1 MIMNVI
7 GVGRCSI
14 RDRSKSCPPDL
25 AGLSTVMFGTLRR
38 PRGFAI
44 VSKDSDSDCAERSV
58 LESDPPANPHLKRT
72 EMWGTQ
78 IGGQMWA
85 TRRCFTAPKAR
96 PYLSPGRWGG
106 ELGPPADVLC
116 PLGWEGLGSLIGTD
130 RGLQEGAEKVLL

>member
-1 MIMNVI
+1 MLWMQGLWVIMNVI

-85 TRRCFTAPKAR
+85 TRLLMILRNCETWNFK
-96 PYLSPGRWGG
+96 
-106 ELGPPADVLC
+106 
-116 PLGWEGLGSLIGTD
+116 
-130 RGLQEGAEKVLL
+130 KVVG